1 MCGQNFRVG
10 QQQRAYALG
19 VVLDDG
25 LAEIVRQTAIAAG
38 RAAETGH
45 QTDAAQLQSAVRA
58 HAQMTVTGAV
68 ERLLTV
74 GRVALGQVAQTHA
87 LEHGVGEQ
95 CAAGGLKVV
104 AFDPGLVYDLPEHAA
119 LGILKAIIA
128 STASFSI
135 AMMARYS

>member
-1 MCGQNFRVG
+1 M
-10 QQQRAYALG
+10 A
-19 VVLDDG
+19 
-25 LAEIVRQTAIAAG
+25 
-38 RAAETGH
+38 
-45 QTDAAQLQSAVRA
+45 
-58 HAQMTVTGAV
+58 VTGAV

-104 AFDPGLVYDLPEHAA
+104 AFDPA
-119 LGILKAIIA
+119 LSTTCQNMPLSASWKAIIA